1 MPKIKITV
9 FVFPMI
15 DQSSV
20 VLIRQLDHRCLYQVF
35 MRVQRE
41 FMHLP
46 LHSSVSPS
54 FVAPKRDA
62 RGSSDDRI
70 CKLTTWVRRRVP
82 SEQA

>member
-20 VLIRQLDHRCLYQVF
+20 VLIRQLDHRCLYQAF

-41 FMHLP
+41 FTHLP
-46 LHSSVSPS
+46 LHSSVPPS
-54 FVAPKRDA
+54 FVAPTRDA
-62 RGSSDDRI
+62 RGSSDDGI